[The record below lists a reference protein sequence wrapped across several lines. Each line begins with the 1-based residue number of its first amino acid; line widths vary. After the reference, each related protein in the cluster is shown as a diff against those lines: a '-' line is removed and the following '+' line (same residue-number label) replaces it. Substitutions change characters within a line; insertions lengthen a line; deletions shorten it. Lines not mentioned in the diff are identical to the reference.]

1 MKPRA
6 QTDTRMHTLVNATRW
21 MHVSD
26 SREVRHIPAEPI
38 HICARSDD
46 WEVRRNL
53 SCSNLN
59 PNITYVVSMHECMC
73 IHRCMYRILHL
84 QLFFLIQ
91 GVIVSFAPMYVF
103 MYIFVYVWLYLCMKK
118 AEFTRI
124 ELGRKNFIY
133 HPYSLPWFQG
143 LNSSMKITFRSAHI
157 REKDKQSSLQKL
169 FIHVLLLSAVSSVW

>member
-6 QTDTRMHTLVNATRW
+6 QTHARMHTLVNATRW

-59 PNITYVVSMHECMC
+59 PNITYVVSMHVY
-73 IHRCMYRILHL
+73 MYRISHL
-84 QLFFLIQ
+84 QLFFLFQ
-91 GVIVSFAPMYVF
+91 GGVIVSSAPMYVC
-103 MYIFVYVWLYLCMKK
+103 MYVY
-118 AEFTRI
+118 T
-124 ELGRKNFIY
+124 
-133 HPYSLPWFQG
+133 
-143 LNSSMKITFRSAHI
+143 
-157 REKDKQSSLQKL
+157 
-169 FIHVLLLSAVSSVW
+169 